1 MYSNY
6 TEYLRTINNVAQSN
20 FKSNPIYIDILDHVS
35 FDLGCEYLK
44 LIETEFPYI
53 TKEQII
59 EFLNINDKYGNPVKY
74 NFNNDK
80 INGNATSIRYI
91 YHALLILNY
100 YKNTNST
107 EIVELG
113 CGYGGL
119 FLALCFYSK
128 ILNIKIN
135 KYYFIDFPEAC
146 NLIKNYIS
154 LNKNVFDGI
163 DYEIHNSN
171 TYGQNISNNNLFF
184 VSNYCFTEIE
194 NEHRKK
200 YIEYLLPKCNNG
212 FIVWQTLFRYKINNA
227 ESMFKMFK

>member
-6 TEYLRTINNVAQSN
+6 TEYLKTINNVAQSN
-20 FKSNPIYIDILDHVS
+20 FKSNPIYIDMLDHVS

-100 YKNTNST
+100 YKNINST

-163 DYEIHNSN
+163 DY
-171 TYGQNISNNNLFF
+171 
-184 VSNYCFTEIE
+184 
-194 NEHRKK
+194 
-200 YIEYLLPKCNNG
+200 
-212 FIVWQTLFRYKINNA
+212 
-227 ESMFKMFK
+227 